1 MIIHWSRHALALS
14 LVLFLFA
21 LTAASCEK
29 EEVVTPEQLS
39 AELEGDWRITSC
51 IRYGEEYIGTRIES
65 ATITFVPVD
74 AATGTFVHSITYVD
88 TERIALA
95 GRYSIDARKEE
106 VRLTFDDVPLIAI
119 VTLHEGRLTFRS
131 RTNGYPMAI
140 DALHVR

>member
-1 MIIHWSRHALALS
+1 MFMHWSRQALAFS
-14 LVLFLFA
+14 LGLFLFA

-29 EEVVTPEQLS
+29 EKIVTPEQLS

-51 IRYGEEYIGTRIES
+51 IRHGEEYIGARIES

-74 AATGTFVHSITYVD
+74 AVTGTFVHRITYVD

-95 GRYSIDARKEE
+95 GRYSIDARKED
-106 VRLTFDDVPLIAI
+106 VRLTFDDVPLTAI
-119 VTLHEGRLTFRS
+119 VILHDGRLTCRS

-140 DALHVR
+140 DALRVR